1 MRATKKVVG
10 FVAGFAA
17 AFLTSKVLLNRE
29 KPAEPI
35 EELVAEEELPEEIED
50 DFCAVFVVRKDL
62 KMRQGKI
69 AAQCGHASLGI
80 FQKIVKMQPLLAEKW
95 LNAEFPKVFYYCTD
109 EEQMNLIDAIAQSM
123 GYATVIIHDAGRTQI
138 AAGSATVLSFGP
150 VRKSEVSAIVDQ
162 LGLVA
167 IP

>member
-1 MRATKKVVG
+1 MRAAKRVVG

-17 AFLTSKVLLNRE
+17 AFLTSKVLLNKE

-35 EELVAEEELPEEIED
+35 EELAAEDLPEEIED

-80 FQKIVKMQPLLAEKW
+80 FQKIVKLKPLLAEKW
-95 LNAEFPKVFYYCTD
+95 LNIEFPKVFYYCTD
-109 EEQMNLIDAIAQSM
+109 EEQMNLVDAIAQSM

-150 VRKSEVSAIVDQ
+150 VKKSEVSAIVDQ